1 MLLRLI
7 LFGLALVVFYQVKRG
22 LATGTV
28 RMRGGVTVSRE
39 DSPAKFYII
48 IAVYILFGLMLIY
61 FAIFGKME
69 GG

>member
-7 LFGLALVVFYQVKRG
+7 LLGLALVIFYQVKRG

-28 RMRGGVTVSRE
+28 HMRGVTMDRE
-39 DSPAKFYII
+39 GSPAKFYII
-48 IAVYILFGLMLIY
+48 IAIYVLFGLMLTY
-61 FAIFGKME
+61 FAVFGKME

>member
-28 RMRGGVTVSRE
+28 HMRGVTVDRE
-39 DSPAKFYII
+39 DSPAKFYIV
-48 IAVYILFGLMLIY
+48 IAVYILLGLMLTY

>member
-7 LFGLALVVFYQVKRG
+7 LFGLALVIFYQVKRG
-22 LATGTV
+22 LTTGTV
-28 RMRGGVTVSRE
+28 HMRGVTADRE

-48 IAVYILFGLMLIY
+48 IAVYILFGFMLTY
-61 FAIFGKME
+61 FAILGRME